1 MLIDMHDDARQEN
14 DARFE
19 QLRQNMEERFDRLN
33 ERLEEV
39 NEMHRDLSY
48 RLGSLGSELEE
59 LRQVDAALHRDL
71 WYLHEQRVRIRTEQ
85 IQEELDAATSQRRDA
100 ESELRTGASRR
111 PRRRSDAES
120 DI

>member
-1 MLIDMHDDARQEN
+1 M
-14 DARFE
+14 
-19 QLRQNMEERFDRLN
+19 
-33 ERLEEV
+33 
-39 NEMHRDLSY
+39 
-48 RLGSLGSELEE
+48 
-59 LRQVDAALHRDL
+59 
-71 WYLHEQRVRIRTEQ
+71 EQ